1 MLNPIITLWGM
12 YNYNNDIFNK
22 MTLPDNI
29 DKSKLITYIFMYA
42 GKNECRYSDANEL
55 QTLISVWVES
65 RKYDWNRMMN
75 AMTIDYSPIENYD
88 RIEEQKHG
96 RHLGSEREK
105 ERFATGQSNT
115 NSISG
120 SYGESREDIENTT
133 SAFNSNTYQPKSRN
147 ESYANSSDNST
158 SNGHSEIEND
168 EKEKETENSKEDM
181 SINIRAHGNIGVTTN
196 QQMINSELE
205 LRQKNVYK
213 LIALE
218 FEDEFT
224 IPVYNSGL

>member
-1 MLNPIITLWGM
+1 MLKPIITLWGM
-12 YNYNNDIFNK
+12 YKYNNDIFNK
-22 MTLPDNI
+22 MSLPDNI

-55 QTLISVWVES
+55 QSLISVWAES
-65 RKYDWNRMMN
+65 RKYDWDRIMN

-105 ERFATGQSNT
+105 DRIATGQSNA
-115 NSISG
+115 NVISG
-120 SYGESREDIENTT
+120 SHGESREDIENTT

-147 ESYANSSDNST
+147 ESHANSSDNST
-158 SNGHSEIEND
+158 SNSHTEIEND

>member
-1 MLNPIITLWGM
+1 MLKPIITLWGM
-12 YNYNNDIFNK
+12 YNYNNDILLK
-22 MTLPDNI
+22 MPVPDNI
-29 DKSKLITYIFMYA
+29 DRNTLITYIFMYA

-55 QTLISVWVES
+55 QTLISVWAES
-65 RKYDWNRMMN
+65 RRYDWDRMMN
-75 AMTIDYSPIENYD
+75 AMAIDYSPIENYD

-96 RHLGSEREK
+96 RQLGSKREK
-105 ERFATGQSNT
+105 ERIATGQSNT

-205 LRQKNVYK
+205 LRQKHVYR